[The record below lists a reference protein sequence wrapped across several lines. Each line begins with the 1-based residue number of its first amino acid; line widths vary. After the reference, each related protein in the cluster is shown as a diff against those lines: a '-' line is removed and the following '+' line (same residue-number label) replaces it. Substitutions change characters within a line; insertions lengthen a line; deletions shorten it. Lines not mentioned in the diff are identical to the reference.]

1 MAPAPRHKRKQP
13 EAAASAAV
21 EEEPE
26 DGGVTSDHNEIEV
39 SIELETGQPNHRV
52 GVGAKERPG
61 RWEKRAMA
69 MAH

>member
-1 MAPAPRHKRKQP
+1 MRIKNTMALAPRPKRKQP

-39 SIELETGQPNHRV
+39 SIELETG
-52 GVGAKERPG
+52 
-61 RWEKRAMA
+61 
-69 MAH
+69 